1 MQIPADRPDA
11 HPGVR
16 LSPGTR
22 LNGIFE
28 IDQHLSAGGMGEIYR
43 GHAIENGELVA
54 IKVMRSDLADDE
66 TALALFRKE
75 AKALHALHHEAI
87 VRYFVFSND
96 PGIRRHY
103 LAMEFVHGE
112 RLSHI
117 IQRRRLDFDQ
127 VLQLQQRLAAALH
140 EAHRRGI
147 IHRDVSPDNV
157 LVPDGDVGRAKII
170 DFGIARST
178 RRDDTTVIGGGFAGK
193 YNYVSPEQVG
203 LFGGEV
209 TAQSDIYS
217 LGLVCAEC
225 LLGQPIDMRGSEFD
239 VVEKRRVVPDLRA
252 VDARFRPLLAS
263 MLQPD
268 PKDRPIS
275 MAAIA
280 AWQPVGEAASE
291 SLSAGRGE
299 ERNGARTL
307 RTFKDIQSKSVR
319 RVTLIFLTS
328 LLLLAGGAVLYLM

>member
-11 HPGVR
+11 QPGVR

-28 IDQHLSAGGMGEIYR
+28 IDQHLGAGGMGEIHR

-117 IQRRRLDFDQ
+117 VQRRRLDFDQ
-127 VLQLQQRLAAALH
+127 VRQLQQRLAAALH
-140 EAHRRGI
+140 EAHHGRPGFYARLHRSRTIRPPTDCRPEALPALTHVSGQQCPVRLRR
-147 IHRDVSPDNV
+147 
-157 LVPDGDVGRAKII
+157 
-170 DFGIARST
+170 
-178 RRDDTTVIGGGFAGK
+178 
-193 YNYVSPEQVG
+193 PEG
-203 LFGGEV
+203 
-209 TAQSDIYS
+209 
-217 LGLVCAEC
+217 
-225 LLGQPIDMRGSEFD
+225 
-239 VVEKRRVVPDLRA
+239 
-252 VDARFRPLLAS
+252 
-263 MLQPD
+263 
-268 PKDRPIS
+268 
-275 MAAIA
+275 
-280 AWQPVGEAASE
+280 
-291 SLSAGRGE
+291 
-299 ERNGARTL
+299 
-307 RTFKDIQSKSVR
+307 VR
-319 RVTLIFLTS
+319 
-328 LLLLAGGAVLYLM
+328 